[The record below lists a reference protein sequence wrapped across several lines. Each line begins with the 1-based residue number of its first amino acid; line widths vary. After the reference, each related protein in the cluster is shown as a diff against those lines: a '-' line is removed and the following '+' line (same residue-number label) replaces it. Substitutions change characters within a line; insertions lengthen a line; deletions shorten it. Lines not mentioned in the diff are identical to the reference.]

1 LFKANTVKRTY
12 SNRIESRRVSPKMS
26 EIINSTDFQNSTT
39 DDDFTTTSIFS
50 EIQEAAEKHKNQQL
64 NFRFKAPEMIKLL
77 SHLQKTPETEKL
89 IQSVFKD
96 ALEKSDKRPMTEQ
109 LNLKAKYQKSHGLV
123 FKDIPVGVQRH
134 IIFDAILKLGRTMDF
149 ETGRLAFPGGCK
161 LRSFFFPQIKH
172 REQSHRVCFPIF
184 VNKRDQMFIY
194 QWAQNQNGKIQLDID
209 RNCGWDG
216 VVSVELTRDA
226 TNEDD
231 DNVSM
236 ISGVS
241 GNTGRMSGRM
251 SSMSSVKGFNSMGN
265 PISHNPLANFSPENP
280 YINPFMMNQFT
291 HGGPVSPNPYNMHP
305 NLIAHQNMMQNQAM
319 SHMSQMTASVSPST
333 QTKTEEIGA
342 SLASLSVRDSE
353 SISQSPGKLEVE
365 AL

>member
-1 LFKANTVKRTY
+1 
-12 SNRIESRRVSPKMS
+12 MS
-26 EIINSTDFQNSTT
+26 EIINSTTELQNNSTT
-39 DDDFTTTSIFS
+39 EDDFTSTSIFS
-50 EIQEAAEKHKNQQL
+50 EIKEAAEKHKNQQL
-64 NFRFKAPEMIKLL
+64 NFRFRAPEMIQLL

-216 VVSVELTRDA
+216 VVAVELTRDA

-231 DNVSM
+231 DNVSLM
-236 ISGVS
+236 SGVS
-241 GNTGRMSGRM
+241 GRTGRM
-251 SSMSSVKGFNSMGN
+251 SSMSSIKGFSSMGN
-265 PISHNPLANFSPENP
+265 PISMASFSPENP
-280 YINPFMMNQFT
+280 FINPFMMNQFT
-291 HGGPVSPNPYNMHP
+291 HGGPVSPSPYMHP
-305 NLIAHQNMMQNQAM
+305 NLMAHQNMMQTQAM
-319 SHMSQMTASVSPST
+319 QMNQLTANVSPA
-333 QTKTEEIGA
+333 QIKTEEIGA
-342 SLASLSVRDSE
+342 SLASLSVRDSD
-353 SISQSPGKLEVE
+353 SSSLSPGQQEVE

>member
-1 LFKANTVKRTY
+1 
-12 SNRIESRRVSPKMS
+12 MS
-26 EIINSTDFQNSTT
+26 EIINSTEILETGFENAADGDFTNQDFTT
-39 DDDFTTTSIFS
+39 EDFTTTSIFT
-50 EIQEAAEKHKNQQL
+50 EIQDAAEKHKNQQL

-77 SHLQKTPETEKL
+77 SHLKKTPETEKL
-89 IQSVFKD
+89 IRAVFQD

-209 RNCGWDG
+209 RSCGWDG

-226 TNEDD
+226 SNEDD
-231 DNVSM
+231 DTVSM

-241 GNTGRMSGRM
+241 AVSGVAQVSGAGRIGRL
-251 SSMSSVKGFNSMGN
+251 SSMSSMKGFNSMGN
-265 PISHNPLANFSPENP
+265 PITNNPLAGFSPENP
-280 YINPFMMNQFT
+280 FINPFMMNQFT
-291 HGGPVSPNPYNMHP
+291 HGGPVSPSPFNMHP
-305 NLIAHQNMMQNQAM
+305 NLIAHQNMMNQ
-319 SHMSQMTASVSPST
+319 MSQMTASVTPASVSP
-333 QTKTEEIGA
+333 GA
-342 SLASLSVRDSE
+342 QVKPEDIEAGLGSLSVKDSE
-353 SISQSPGKLEVE
+353 NSSSGQEVE